1 VTVVDEKVDEE
12 ADVARARIALRRVWP
27 DAGGV
32 EAVELRP
39 LGGGFNARSYLA
51 VGGGRRHVLRLPVAG
66 SVAWLDLAT
75 EARAM
80 RAAAEADL
88 APAVI
93 AVDVEAGLLL
103 TDYRMTLW
111 TPGLMQQSTSIALIA
126 RLLRDLHSLHV
137 DLPVYSIRHFT
148 ATYLATLA
156 TLAAHV
162 QSDEEKRWA
171 DELTQ
176 LGRDFDLSF
185 RATAFC
191 HNDLVAANILIDG
204 AAARLIDF
212 EYAGRGAP
220 LLDLASLAAMNDF
233 AATQK
238 RQLLSEY
245 YGTAAAA
252 PALRDL
258 DNAVRMVRLLA
269 YFWGRVA
276 ERRLAEA
283 HAHAELAASIGAT
296 LRQG

>member
-1 VTVVDEKVDEE
+1 MTPSDEVR
-12 ADVARARIALRRVWP
+12 VRAALRRVWP
-27 DAGGV
+27 DSGDV
-32 EAVELRP
+32 EKVQIRA

-66 SVAWLDLAT
+66 SVAWLDVAT

-80 RAAAEADL
+80 RGAAEADL

-111 TPGLMQQSTSIALIA
+111 TPGLVQQSTAIALIA
-126 RLLRDLHSLHV
+126 RLLRDLHRVPV
-137 DLPVYSIRHFT
+137 DLPVYSIDHFT
-148 ATYLATLA
+148 KQYVSELAKT
-156 TLAAHV
+156 AAHV
-162 QSDEEKRWA
+162 SSAEERRWA
-171 DELTQ
+171 DELAR
-176 LGRDFDLSF
+176 LGRQFDLSF
-185 RATAFC
+185 RPTAFC
-191 HNDLVAANILIDG
+191 HNDLVAANILLDG

-212 EYAGRGAP
+212 EYAGRGTP

-233 AATQK
+233 AEAHK
-238 RQLLSEY
+238 RQLLDEY

-252 PALRDL
+252 PTLRDL

-276 ERRLAEA
+276 EQRLVEA
-283 HAHAELAASIGAT
+283 HAHSELAANIGAS